1 MSRSRT
7 ESEYKAI
14 ANATQELLWLWFFLQ
29 ELGFMSSSTPI
40 NCDNIGAIY
49 LTSNP
54 IFHAGIKHIGLNFHF
69 VREQVA
75 KVHFVHSPMQLADL
89 FTKPLPITKFQHLC
103 SQLPLRD
110 AHGLAGWC

>member
-1 MSRSRT
+1 MRSRI

-14 ANATQELLWLWFFLQ
+14 ANAAQELLWLWFFLQ
-29 ELGFMSSSTPI
+29 ELGFMSSSTTI
-40 NCDNIGAIY
+40 NCDYIGAIY

-54 IFHAGIKHIGLNFHF
+54 IFHAGIKHKGLNFHF
-69 VREQVA
+69 VQEQVA
-75 KVHFVHSPMQLADL
+75 NGNIQTSSLCSF
-89 FTKPLPITKFQHLC
+89 KPLPITKFKHLC